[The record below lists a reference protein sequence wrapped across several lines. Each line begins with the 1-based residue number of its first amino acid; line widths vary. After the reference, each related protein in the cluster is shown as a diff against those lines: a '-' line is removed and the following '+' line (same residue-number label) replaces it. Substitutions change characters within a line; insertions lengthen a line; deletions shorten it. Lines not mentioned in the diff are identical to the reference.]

1 MWNEGAGTRPSTGQL
16 ALAAAV
22 HLCEGRV
29 SVFGFDR
36 TESYSNQYH
45 LAEPRS
51 QLHDW
56 AMETKVRAREP
67 LAGEQATACAHA
79 PNHRH
84 ATKHAGSPVRLVG
97 AELLVALG
105 KDRIRAAE
113 CHLQCG

>member
-67 LAGEQATACAHA
+67 LAGGASDRVRTRPKPPAC
-79 PNHRH
+79 
-84 ATKHAGSPVRLVG
+84 
-97 AELLVALG
+97 
-105 KDRIRAAE
+105 
-113 CHLQCG
+113 C